1 MPTPQEKIVEIKQR
15 LDSNI
20 QKVQQLQ
27 AEIKAK
33 QEEAA
38 TFTQPIIEDQGAL
51 KVLQELV
58 GDTLEAPTES

>member
-1 MPTPQEKIVEIKQR
+1 MPTPKEKIAEIQQR
-15 LDSNI
+15 LNSNI

-38 TFTQPIIEDQGAL
+38 TFTQPILEDQGAL
-51 KVLQELV
+51 KALQELV

>member
-1 MPTPQEKIVEIKQR
+1 MQTPQEKIVEIQQR

-20 QKVQQLQ
+20 QKVQQFQ

-38 TFTQPIIEDQGAL
+38 AFTQPILEDQGAL
-51 KVLQELV
+51 KALQELV
-58 GDTLEAPTES
+58 GDTLETPTES

>member
-1 MPTPQEKIVEIKQR
+1 MPTLQEKIVETKQR